1 MSEAENQLPED
12 PKQAEPGRGA
22 PGDDHYGVQTAQ
34 TLEVNAPDAIIP
46 SDTNPEESI
55 EQVKAQAA
63 QEEGTGLRTTDGF
76 FVDESGRLDNVAV
89 EPPMYYDE

>member
-22 PGDDHYGVQTAQ
+22 PGNDHYGVQTAQ
-34 TLEVNAPDAIIP
+34 TLAVNAPEAIIP
-46 SDTNPEESI
+46 SDANPEESI